1 MEKKQYIMPQ
11 ASVLVTEAEELL
23 AGTITLNDESG
34 SGSLSNDEVN
44 VPGLSREDEEW

>member
-23 AGTITLNDESG
+23 AGTITLNDEGG

>member
-23 AGTITLNDESG
+23 AGTITLNDEGG

-44 VPGLSREDEEW
+44 VPGLSREEEEW

>member
-23 AGTITLNDESG
+23 AGTITLDGEGG
-34 SGSLSNDEVN
+34 SGSLSDDEVN

>member
-23 AGTITLNDESG
+23 AGTITLDDDGG

>member
-1 MEKKQYIMPQ
+1 MEKKQYIIPRP
-11 ASVLVTEAEELL
+11 AVLFPGPEELL
-23 AGTITLNDESG
+23 AGTITLNDEGG

>member
-23 AGTITLNDESG
+23 AGTITLGDEGG
-34 SGSLSNDEVN
+34 SGSLSDDEVN
-44 VPGLSREDEEW
+44 VSGLSREDEEW